1 MLIWLIFFIYV
12 SKIYSLN
19 IPTGLLCDL
28 KASPAMGVG
37 LTPRFDWINPHLTQ
51 CHGDVTADPPLTD
64 QVQYAYQIQIAPN
77 YDTTFNKLIWDSNVM
92 KTTKTANTFPLIQIP
107 NHGFLKPAH
116 TYLWRVRVWATQDCV
131 SDWSVPAKFVSGLHV
146 ATGFDDSTKPIW
158 AGDDSKYA
166 FLRSVVSLN
175 GKVSDAHIYVGAA
188 QDGPME
194 KILGSY
200 RLYVNGQVTTT
211 GPGRGEVPYTDA
223 NHSVYDTIDI
233 TTSAQV
239 AANADGKLLLALQGF
254 HTSGKDAK
262 IILELHVTYSD
273 GSKAVLGTNSTT
285 FTALDATE
293 MFNPSSTNAGEYPQ
307 PLEDMDAGSSAYTKA
322 GLGWAWREQVSFD
335 DSEWSQA
342 TEQPSFGYSLPG
354 KTTLPLEIIDNVAPA
369 TIVSLILG
377 VN

>member
-1 MLIWLIFFIYV
+1 MSDMLIDPIKKLLFFGQFLILHVGAHVIFYYSNKSTLIFLYLIRYLQYLSSYIFCTNLYSWTFKMLIWLIFFIYV

-262 IILELHVTYSD
+262 QNKFD
-273 GSKAVLGTNSTT
+273 GRPMIGL
-285 FTALDATE
+285 
-293 MFNPSSTNAGEYPQ
+293 PSY
-307 PLEDMDAGSSAYTKA
+307 
-322 GLGWAWREQVSFD
+322 F
-335 DSEWSQA
+335 
-342 TEQPSFGYSLPG
+342 
-354 KTTLPLEIIDNVAPA
+354 KT
-369 TIVSLILG
+369 
-377 VN
+377 